1 MFRNI
6 LVSVDGSAHAD
17 QALTEAIDLAE
28 ASNGRLTILT
38 ALVRPPGW
46 TYAGPG
52 AAAATA
58 LEAEFEQ
65 EAQGI
70 LRDAADRVPQ
80 RIPLTTIL
88 TKEPVRE
95 ALLQRIDDGCHD
107 LLVMGSRGRGTVRSA
122 VLGSVSQHMLHHSP
136 VPVLV
141 VHLPDAAA
149 PTREGSPDERL
160 AAAPAGSLHAA

>member
-17 QALTEAIDLAE
+17 QALIEAIDLAE
-28 ASNGRLTILT
+28 VSNARLTILT
-38 ALVRPPGW
+38 AVVRPPAW
-46 TYAGPG
+46 AYAGPG
-52 AAAATA
+52 AGAAMAA
-58 LEAEFEQ
+58 EADLEQ

-70 LRDAADRVPQ
+70 LRGAADRVPQ
-80 RIPLTTIL
+80 GIPLTTIL

-95 ALLQRIDDGCHD
+95 ALLQRIDDGCQD

-122 VLGSVSQHMLHHSP
+122 VLGSVSQHLLHHSP

-149 PTREGSPDERL
+149 PTRRDNPAERL
-160 AAAPAGSLHAA
+160 AAAPARPLSAA